1 MNPMKY
7 FILTMIVAISAMTTG
22 LAQQDMDIVRVNTVI
37 KVTAK
42 AIPEEDVATVS
53 SQYTVGTDGTIR
65 LPLLPS
71 GQSTVRV
78 AGLNSRQVED
88 ALVRAYVNAKI
99 YTSPTFLVQVDPNL
113 SGVENSGMF
122 VQVSGNVGAKKSVP
136 YIRGITLLRAVL
148 EAGDITDF
156 GSRYVLVTRGGTT
169 KTYDYFSVRDRALEL
184 KPNDQVFIKDRPMF
198 EGRPNGLV
206 P

>member
-1 MNPMKY
+1 
-7 FILTMIVAISAMTTG
+7 MTTG

>member
-1 MNPMKY
+1 MKY

>member
-1 MNPMKY
+1 MKY
-7 FILTMIVAISAMTTG
+7 FILTMIMAISAMTTG

-42 AIPEEDVATVS
+42 AIPEEDVGTVS

-156 GSRYVLVTRGGTT
+156 GSRYVLITRGGTT

>member
-1 MNPMKY
+1 M
-7 FILTMIVAISAMTTG
+7 AISAMTTG

-42 AIPEEDVATVS
+42 AIPEEDVGTVS

>member
-1 MNPMKY
+1 MKY
-7 FILTMIVAISAMTTG
+7 FILTIIMAISAMTTG

>member
-1 MNPMKY
+1 MKY
-7 FILTMIVAISAMTTG
+7 FILTIIMAISAMTTG

-78 AGLNSRQVED
+78 A
-88 ALVRAYVNAKI
+88 
-99 YTSPTFLVQVDPNL
+99 
-113 SGVENSGMF
+113 
-122 VQVSGNVGAKKSVP
+122 
-136 YIRGITLLRAVL
+136 
-148 EAGDITDF
+148 
-156 GSRYVLVTRGGTT
+156 
-169 KTYDYFSVRDRALEL
+169 
-184 KPNDQVFIKDRPMF
+184 
-198 EGRPNGLV
+198 
-206 P
+206 

>member
-1 MNPMKY
+1 MKY
-7 FILTMIVAISAMTTG
+7 FILTMIMAISAMTTG

-42 AIPEEDVATVS
+42 AIPEEDVDTVS

-156 GSRYVLVTRGGTT
+156 GSRYVLITRGGTT

>member
-1 MNPMKY
+1 
-7 FILTMIVAISAMTTG
+7 FILTIIMAISAMTTG

-42 AIPEEDVATVS
+42 AIPEEDVDTVS

>member
-1 MNPMKY
+1 M
-7 FILTMIVAISAMTTG
+7 AISAMTIG

-42 AIPEEDVATVS
+42 AIPEEDVDTVS

-156 GSRYVLVTRGGTT
+156 GSRYVLITRGGTT

>member
-1 MNPMKY
+1 M
-7 FILTMIVAISAMTTG
+7 AISAMTTG

-42 AIPEEDVATVS
+42 AIPEEDVGTVS

-156 GSRYVLVTRGGTT
+156 GSRYVLITRGGTT

>member
-1 MNPMKY
+1 MKY
-7 FILTMIVAISAMTTG
+7 FILTMIMAISAMTTG